1 MPYDAD
7 LTQAGTR
14 FLTMRPLLAPPPRH
28 QVPITIGLASE
39 AFYSSSYVGVL
50 PEDIFQTFYAPLDLQ
65 NPPVP
70 LPDDDMIRRAI
81 TTFDRIATVDSY
93 KVGVIYIGEGQTHER
108 DIFMND
114 IGSPAYTAFVSG
126 LGTLCRL
133 KNAKFNTGGLDT
145 RDDAD
150 GEFTYCWRDRC
161 MELVF
166 HITTMM
172 PTNRDDDMTYPNKK
186 RHIGN
191 DFVNIIYND
200 SGLPYDFDTFPS
212 AFNYVHIVI
221 SPESRASFVDRRLDA
236 DPDGMNRYYKVQA
249 ISRADFPDIS
259 PAVETKILCG
269 KHLAAYCRLIAINA
283 CVFSS
288 VWYVRQGGE
297 TVSSWRNR
305 LREIKRLRE
314 RYGGNT
320 NDHHTITASPASSSP
335 VQALSS
341 PPPREQ
347 NGISPFQRMSIA
359 THVTD
364 GTSRSSISSSSH
376 DP

>member
-1 MPYDAD
+1 
-7 LTQAGTR
+7 
-14 FLTMRPLLAPPPRH
+14 MRPLLAPPPRH
-28 QVPITIGLASE
+28 QVPITVGLASE

-50 PEDIFQTFYAPLDLQ
+50 PEDIFQTFYAPLDLA

-70 LPDDDMIRRAI
+70 LPDDDMTRRAI
-81 TTFDRIATVDSY
+81 TSFDRIATVDAY
-93 KVGVIYIGEGQTHER
+93 KVGVIYIGEGQTKER
-108 DIFMND
+108 DIFMNN
-114 IGSPAYTAFVSG
+114 IGSPAYTAFVSD

-133 KNAKFNTGGLDT
+133 KDAKFNTGGLDT

-161 MELVF
+161 MEIVF

-191 DFVNIIYND
+191 DLVNIIFND
-200 SGLPYDFDTFPS
+200 SGLPYNFDTFPS

-236 DPDGMNRYYKVQA
+236 DPDGRNRYYKVQA

-269 KHLAAYCRLIAINA
+269 KHLAGYCRLIAINA
-283 CVFSS
+283 CVFSD
-288 VWYVRQGGE
+288 VWYVREGGE
-297 TVSSWRNR
+297 TISSWRSR

-314 RYGGNT
+314 RYGASSG
-320 NDHHTITASPASSSP
+320 DQQPTASPSSP
-335 VQALSS
+335 IPSQPLSS
-341 PPPREQ
+341 QPSREQ

-359 THVTD
+359 THFTD
-364 GTSRSSISSSSH
+364 AATSRSSISSSSH